1 MWLVLNVLFRAMIGL
16 RDFFNISIYFFF
28 NNDSIRNLFLIR
40 EKEKTEKKNSK
51 LFNNDKYQNL
61 VE

>member
-16 RDFFNISIYFFF
+16 RDFFNVSIYFFF
-28 NNDSIRNLFLIR
+28 NNDSITNLFLIR